1 MSALSNE
8 SNPSSLSKHGLQ
20 NLNEI
25 HWNLGPARLVEHALH
40 RNEGQL
46 AANGSLLVRTGQY
59 TGRSPQDRFIVED
72 DLTRGS
78 VDWGAVNRKI
88 SRSHL

>member
-1 MSALSNE
+1 MSALSNQ
-8 SNPSSLSKHGLQ
+8 SDPSSLSKHGLQ

-25 HWNLGPARLVEHALH
+25 HWNLGPARLVEQALH

-46 AANGSLLVRTGQY
+46 AATGSLLVRTGQY

-78 VDWGAVNRKI
+78 IDRKT
-88 SRSHL
+88 HV